1 MPIIAPSFSERY
13 HRHVMDL
20 DAIREN
26 TRKLLATL
34 PAGVTLVAAGKTR
47 TPEELRAA
55 VEGGVQIIGHNYVQ
69 EAEACIQALGR
80 KIKHH
85 CIGHLQRNKA
95 KKAAQLFDMI
105 ETVDGMK
112 IASAL
117 DKACAAA
124 GKTMP
129 ILVEV
134 NSAEEDNKAGALPAE
149 VATLVRDLS
158 TLNHLKVEG
167 LMTMGPWT
175 DDPEDVRPHLR
186 RTKELFDQL
195 SETSIPNVVMRHL
208 SMGMSDSYL
217 VAIEEGASMVRI
229 GTRLFGPR

>member
-1 MPIIAPSFSERY
+1 
-13 HRHVMDL
+13 MDL

-55 VEGGVQIIGHNYVQ
+55 VDGGVQIIGHNYIQ
-69 EAEACIQALGR
+69 EAEHCIQALGR
-80 KIKHH
+80 EVKWH

-95 KKAAQLFDMI
+95 KKAAQLFDLI
-105 ETVDGMK
+105 ETVDSLK

-117 DKACAAA
+117 DKACAAS
-124 GKTMP
+124 GKVMP
-129 ILVEV
+129 VLVEV

-149 VATLVRDLS
+149 VAALLKDLS
-158 TLNHLKVEG
+158 ALGHVRVEG

-175 DDPEDVRPHLR
+175 EDPEEVRPYLR
-186 RTKELFDQL
+186 RTKELFDEL
-195 SETSIPNVVMRHL
+195 SETSIPDVVMQHL

-217 VAIEEGASMVRI
+217 VAIEEGATMVRI

>member
-1 MPIIAPSFSERY
+1 
-13 HRHVMDL
+13 MDL

-47 TPEELRAA
+47 TPEQIKAV

-80 KIKHH
+80 EIKYH

-105 ETVDGMK
+105 ETVDSMK
-112 IASAL
+112 LAAAL
-117 DKACAAA
+117 DKACEVSA
-124 GKTMP
+124 KVMP
-129 ILVEV
+129 VLVEV
-134 NSAEEDNKAGALPAE
+134 NSAEEDNKAGALPAD
-149 VATLVRDLS
+149 VAALVKELAALD
-158 TLNHLKVEG
+158 HLKVEG

-175 DDPEDVRPHLR
+175 EDPEEVRPYLR
-186 RTKELFDQL
+186 RTKDLFDQL
-195 SETSIPNVVMRHL
+195 SGKNIPNVTMRHL
-208 SMGMSDSYL
+208 SMGMSGSYL

>member
-1 MPIIAPSFSERY
+1 
-13 HRHVMDL
+13 MDL
-20 DAIREN
+20 DAIRKR
-26 TRKLLATL
+26 TRELLAAL

-80 KIKHH
+80 EIKNH

-117 DKACAAA
+117 DKACAAS
-124 GKTMP
+124 GKLLP

-134 NSAEEDNKAGALPAE
+134 NSAEEDNKAGALPAD
-149 VATLVRDLS
+149 VAALVKDLS
-158 TLNHLKVEG
+158 ALDHLRVEG

-175 DDPEDVRPHLR
+175 EDPEEVRPYLR

-195 SETSIPNVVMRHL
+195 SETGIPNVVMRHL

>member
-1 MPIIAPSFSERY
+1 
-13 HRHVMDL
+13 MDL

-34 PAGVTLVAAGKTR
+34 PEGVTLVAAGKTR

-69 EAEACIQALGR
+69 EAEGCIQALGR
-80 KIKHH
+80 EVKYH

-105 ETVDGMK
+105 ETVDNMK

-117 DKACAAA
+117 DKACAGL
-124 GKTMP
+124 GKIMP
-129 ILVEV
+129 VLIEV
-134 NSAEEDNKAGALPAE
+134 NSAEEDNKAGALPAG
-149 VATLVRDLS
+149 VATLVKALS
-158 TLNHLKVEG
+158 ALDHVRVEG

-175 DDPEDVRPHLR
+175 EDPEEVRPYLR
-186 RTKELFDQL
+186 RTKELFDEL
-195 SETSIPNVVMRHL
+195 SETSIPDVVMRHL

-217 VAIEEGASMVRI
+217 VAIEEGATMVRI
-229 GTRLFGPR
+229 GTSLFGPR